1 MLLREN
7 IPLAVVTAVLVV
19 AIIVLYRE
27 IASIKATITQCPPHS
42 MVDFGIE
49 SIMPPPQATEI
60 TDASLEI
67 SEAAAEKAAA
77 LKPALKKRTGPKSNA
92 MSAIDEADPV

>member
-27 IASIKATITQCPPHS
+27 IASIKATITQCPPP
-42 MVDFGIE
+42 MEFGIE

-67 SEAAAEKAAA
+67 SEAAAEKAA
-77 LKPALKKRTGPKSNA
+77 LKPALKKRPGAKSVG
-92 MSAIDEADPV
+92 MSTIDEADPV

>member
-7 IPLAVVTAVLVV
+7 IPLAVVTVVLVV
-19 AIIVLYRE
+19 AIFVLYRE
-27 IASIKATITQCPPHS
+27 IASIKATITQCPPPP
-42 MVDFGIE
+42 MDFGIE

-67 SEAAAEKAAA
+67 SEAAAEKAA
-77 LKPALKKRTGPKSNA
+77 LKPALKKRAGAKSSG
-92 MSAIDEADPV
+92 MSTIDEADPV

>member
-27 IASIKATITQCPPHS
+27 IASIKATITQCPPP
-42 MVDFGIE
+42 MDFGIE
-49 SIMPPPQATEI
+49 SIVPPPPQAEEI

-67 SEAAAEKAAA
+67 SEAAAEKAA
-77 LKPALKKRTGPKSNA
+77 LKPALKKRAAPKSVG
-92 MSAIDEADPV
+92 MSTIDEADPV